1 MAENDRITSF
11 EELVRT
17 SDLPVFVDFWADW
30 CAPCRIVAPAVK
42 RLSHDFK
49 GKLRVVKVDVDK
61 QPHIATK
68 YGIQSI
74 PTLMLFYKGNILWRV
89 SGALPY
95 EALKAEVEARL
106 QTQAA

>member
-1 MAENDRITSF
+1 MADNDRSTSF

-17 SDLPVFVDFWADW
+17 SDLPVFVDFWAEW

-42 RLSHDFK
+42 RLSHEFK

-61 QPHIATK
+61 QPHLAEK

-74 PTLMLFYKGNILWRV
+74 PTLMLFHKGTILWRA
-89 SGALPY
+89 SGALQY
-95 EALKAEVEARL
+95 EAIKAEVESRL
-106 QTQAA
+106 QNQFA